1 MAAFAPGR
9 IPRPPGLEE
18 ASEGAGKG
26 AGKQS
31 QALQPASKSAAR
43 RTVAAAK
50 DDSSGPDPWSQ
61 YKANDRDPWE
71 AGGDPWSKK
80 GESGSYAGS
89 DPWDA
94 GDPWSKSA
102 GGDGYIKS
110 NTRSLN
116 GSRMLNSAMQQIRE
130 QPAPPP
136 APGKSNG
143 STKSAEAQEP
153 TAKEDN
159 RLEGEATAKIV
170 VQLEDGSTDATP
182 VTCWDDFKLSKEIMD
197 GIFEMGFTKP
207 SKIQGLALP
216 IAMKGRNIIGQAR
229 NGSGKTAAFALAML
243 ANVDVNKRAPQGLC
257 VCPTREL
264 TMQNHAVIQRLG
276 KFTGLEFFLAVP
288 QEQRA
293 PRSKLRVRLRGPMVA
308 AERADMSSWQVWAL
322 RGADA
327 GQLLNGRGLT
337 PEKSLSNSANSHI
350 SRQVQELREKLSASR
365 LSLQAQEGHAQ
376 RTSSRRLARSRKAGS
391 TLRESLQASPSTKAT
406 AATAATSPSETKR
419 STAASSCE
427 RPLSPRYEGQPM
439 TEGIAVWRETQ
450 ALNESLGASAEAHR
464 PLRSF
469 PAHSRAPAVGPPTSP
484 ARASP
489 RRQPTLGDGL
499 EPVTQPLAQQMPPW
513 ASTFGVYPGPLPTS
527 PSASQPQLP
536 PFAEAAMSRLTWLQA
551 EKEAL
556 EGWLS
561 NAGYLSVSDDS
572 QVLSS
577 PRLQAAQAAQEPT
590 ASTASTAHARHLLE
604 GVKRPSSEER
614 QPMEPERWVH
624 GVHGPGTGQTPA
636 SSLED
641 GSPSTPS
648 SARRKSSMHQ
658 SYNALTAERAAA
670 QAKLE
675 DDIRALGLE
684 SSPLPQSEGKVKD
697 NLAIEHRDNAAT
709 ASFGVA
715 RNSAPATA
723 LAALRAEALAQPQQT
738 SWTAADTT
746 AQLHEPRVTTTS
758 AIRHQASSDT
768 SPEVLP
774 RSDRSHSASTRVA
787 AQQLGEASAPLSSF
801 RSSLPVSG
809 TDMPMRSEALSSQAS
824 GVFRN
829 NEASSPPTVLTNV
842 LHLPDGDLLTR
853 SRTQSS
859 SPSWAQEPR
868 SAAHSSSP
876 SRMARAATS
885 ASLTPAVAVSPE
897 GSMRSGPR
905 HSSPSQLGSRPL
917 YEEVASNSAS
927 TGSAGF
933 RAKAPS
939 FSWPGTDAAAFL
951 TEELPAVTQ
960 RSSSPPGAR
969 ARAGTEAA
977 WAVSSPSRRRS
988 PGMRTAGAEDSA
1000 EALESSSLHA
1010 RARAATEAATAF
1022 LDGRTGLQGAVS
1034 SSSRQSSPSRAKD
1047 AAHVAFG
1054 EKAATVMAAA
1064 AESQQ
1069 DEEEEQEDDEEYDSQ
1084 GSESSASLSPEEEAA
1099 QRQQLELDLQELQ
1112 ARLPSQQRA
1121 ASGKVRSIRVSEPVD
1136 LLALADQGGG
1146 LGRSDGQVDVRPMW
1160 RRTMTEPGIDSAT
1173 QRRCDLE
1180 KCSTAEKT
1188 NFWVSAQVVVGTP
1201 GKLQDWMKKRII
1213 DPNGFRIFVVDEA
1226 DQMIDEEQS
1235 MGGQV
1240 LDIHRMLCKDQRKEL
1255 QILFFS
1261 ATWPDYVA
1269 KLAKSMVPRPNLIH
1283 VKKEDLTLTTIT
1295 QTFMNVGTDD
1305 NKRNKLSE
1313 LYSVMNVGQSIIF
1326 VNTRQTAFDLATFMK
1341 SSGHTVSLITGTQ
1354 KGQLEV
1360 AERDKVMQEFRDL
1373 VTRVLIS
1380 TDVLS
1385 RGIDVPSVTVV
1396 VNYDLPNGTEK
1407 METYLHRIGRTGRFG
1422 KKGLAVNLA
1431 SDRDRHRIDEI
1442 KRFYNC
1448 EMVELSGDVEEV
1460 EAMLKPILG

>member
-9 IPRPPGLEE
+9 IPLPPGLEDE
-18 ASEGAGKG
+18 KQGAIK
-26 AGKQS
+26 
-31 QALQPASKSAAR
+31 PASKAAAR
-43 RTVAAAK
+43 SQHKAK
-50 DDSSGPDPWSQ
+50 EDPWD
-61 YKANDRDPWE
+61 A
-71 AGGDPWSKK
+71 GDPWSKK

-130 QPAPPP
+130 QPAPAP

-143 STKSAEAQEP
+143 STKSVEEQEL
-153 TAKEDN
+153 AGKEDN

-182 VTCWDDFKLSKEIMD
+182 MTCWDDFKLSKEIMD

-293 PRSKLRVRLRGPMVA
+293 PRS
-308 AERADMSSWQVWAL
+308 VWAL

-327 GQLLNGRGLT
+327 GQLLNGRGMAT
-337 PEKSLSNSANSHI
+337 PDKSLSLSNANGHI
-350 SRQVQELREKLSASR
+350 SRQVQELREKLSAR
-365 LSLQAQEGHAQ
+365 LSLQAQEGPQ
-376 RTSSRRLARSRKAGS
+376 RASSRRLARSRKAGMAGS

-406 AATAATSPSETKR
+406 VTATSPAETKR

-469 PAHSRAPAVGPPTSP
+469 PAHSIRGPPVTAVSSP
-484 ARASP
+484 TRASP
-489 RRQPTLGDGL
+489 RRQLPTVADGL

-513 ASTFGVYPGPLPTS
+513 ASTLGVYPGPLPHS
-527 PSASQPQLP
+527 PSASQPSQPVLP

-561 NAGYLSVSDDS
+561 NAGYLSVSEDS
-572 QVLSS
+572 QVTSS
-577 PRLQAAQAAQEPT
+577 PRPQAAQAAQEPT
-590 ASTASTAHARHLLE
+590 APHARHHME
-604 GVKRPSSEER
+604 GVGRPSSEER
-614 QPMEPERWVH
+614 HPMEPERWVN
-624 GVHGPGTGQTPA
+624 GPGFATGHTPS

-658 SYNALTAERAAA
+658 TSYNTLTAERAAA

-684 SSPLPQSEGKVKD
+684 SSTLPHSESKVMD

-709 ASFGVA
+709 ASFGVP

-723 LAALRAEALAQPQQT
+723 LAALRAEALAQPRQT
-738 SWTAADTT
+738 SSWTAADSTV
-746 AQLHEPRVTTTS
+746 QMLPQEPRVTTS
-758 AIRHQASSDT
+758 IRHQASSDA

-774 RSDRSHSASTRVA
+774 RPCRSHSASTRVATQQLGEASAPLSSFRSSLPVSGTGMPMRSEALSSQAFRRRTEASPSREVAISDLKVARSDRSHSASTRVA
-787 AQQLGEASAPLSSF
+787 MQQLGEASAPLSSF

-809 TDMPMRSEALSSQAS
+809 TDMPMRSEALSSQAFRRRTEASPSREVAISDLKVARSDRSHSASTRVATQQLGEASAPLSSFRSSLPVSGTDMPMRSEALSSQAFRRRTEAS
-824 GVFRN
+824 GVPKN
-829 NEASSPPTVLTNV
+829 NEVLTNV
-842 LHLPDGDLLTR
+842 LHLPDAGDLVAR

-868 SAAHSSSP
+868 SAGHSSSP

-885 ASLTPAVAVSPE
+885 ASLTPPASQE
-897 GSMRSGPR
+897 GSLRSGPR

-917 YEEVASNSAS
+917 YEEVASQSAS

-951 TEELPAVTQ
+951 TEELPASVTQ
-960 RSSSPPGAR
+960 RSSIPAGAAR
-969 ARAGTEAA
+969 ARAGTE
-977 WAVSSPSRRRS
+977 AVSSPSRRRS
-988 PGMRTAGAEDSA
+988 PGTRTAADSA
-1000 EALESSSLHA
+1000 EALEDGSLHA

-1034 SSSRQSSPSRAKD
+1034 SSSRQSSPSWAKD
-1047 AAHVAFG
+1047 AGHVAFG
-1054 EKAATVMAAA
+1054 QKAATVIAAA
-1064 AESQQ
+1064 AESEQ
-1069 DEEEEQEDDEEYDSQ
+1069 DEEEQEEDDEEYDSQ

-1099 QRQQLELDLQELQ
+1099 QRQQLERDLQELQ
-1112 ARLPSQQRA
+1112 ARLPSQRA
-1121 ASGKVRSIRVSEPVD
+1121 ASAKVRSIRVSEPVD

-1160 RRTMTEPGIDSAT
+1160 RRTMTEPGPAT
-1173 QRRCDLE
+1173 E
-1180 KCSTAEKT
+1180 
-1188 NFWVSAQVVVGTP
+1188 
-1201 GKLQDWMKKRII
+1201 
-1213 DPNGFRIFVVDEA
+1213 
-1226 DQMIDEEQS
+1226 
-1235 MGGQV
+1235 
-1240 LDIHRMLCKDQRKEL
+1240 
-1255 QILFFS
+1255 
-1261 ATWPDYVA
+1261 
-1269 KLAKSMVPRPNLIH
+1269 
-1283 VKKEDLTLTTIT
+1283 
-1295 QTFMNVGTDD
+1295 
-1305 NKRNKLSE
+1305 
-1313 LYSVMNVGQSIIF
+1313 
-1326 VNTRQTAFDLATFMK
+1326 
-1341 SSGHTVSLITGTQ
+1341 
-1354 KGQLEV
+1354 
-1360 AERDKVMQEFRDL
+1360 
-1373 VTRVLIS
+1373 
-1380 TDVLS
+1380 
-1385 RGIDVPSVTVV
+1385 
-1396 VNYDLPNGTEK
+1396 
-1407 METYLHRIGRTGRFG
+1407 
-1422 KKGLAVNLA
+1422 
-1431 SDRDRHRIDEI
+1431 
-1442 KRFYNC
+1442 
-1448 EMVELSGDVEEV
+1448 
-1460 EAMLKPILG
+1460 